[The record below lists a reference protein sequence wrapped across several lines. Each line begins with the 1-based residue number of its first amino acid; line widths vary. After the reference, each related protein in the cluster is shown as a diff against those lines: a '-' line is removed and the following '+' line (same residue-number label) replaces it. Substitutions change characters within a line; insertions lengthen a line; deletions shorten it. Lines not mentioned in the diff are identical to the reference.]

1 MYAPTSTS
9 LPRSCP
15 TSGDDSNDIGSLTDF
30 DGAAEILRIWGAG
43 LTPDPDLTVSE
54 WADRH
59 RMLSGRASAEPGRYR
74 TGRTPYMREIMD
86 RLSPGD
92 TTQRVVF
99 MKAAQVG
106 ATEAGNNWI
115 GFAIHQAPGPMLAVQ
130 PTVELAKRN
139 SRQRIDPLIDES
151 PDLRERVKPA
161 RSRDAGNTM
170 LSKEFAGGILIMT
183 GANSAVGLRSTPARY
198 IFLDEVDAYPAS
210 ADEEGDPVTLAE
222 ARSLTF
228 AHRRKV
234 FLVSTPTIRGLS
246 RIEREYEASDQ
257 RRYFVP
263 CPHCGYAQW
272 LKFDR
277 LRWQK
282 GRPETAE
289 YHCEGCE
296 APIAEHHKTAML
308 EGGEWRATATAA
320 DPTTVGYH
328 LSALYSPI
336 GWLSWER
343 IVRSWEAAQGSDE
356 AIKAFRNTILGETWV
371 ETGEAPDWQRL
382 YDRRERW
389 KSGTVPAGGLFLTA
403 GADVQKDRIE
413 VDVWAWGRGLES
425 WLVDH
430 VVIEG
435 GPGDPACWRQLT
447 DLLGKTWAHASGTHM
462 TIARLA
468 IDTGYETS
476 AVYGWARAVG
486 FAQVAPVKGLEGF
499 NRASPVTGPTFVDAT
514 IGGKRLR
521 RGARLWTV
529 ATSTFKAETYRFL
542 RQDRS
547 TAEEIT
553 AGASFPAGTMHLPS
567 WVDSEWLKQLTAEQL
582 VAVKT
587 RRGFTKLEWQKL
599 RERNE
604 ALDCRVYA
612 RAAAWIAGADRW
624 SEARWQELA
633 QQLAVEKVGKDSGA
647 LRKVTYAPSAR
658 RRIARSSYME

>member
-1 MYAPTSTS
+1 MYAPTSTNS
-9 LPRSCP
+9 PRSGP
-15 TSGDDSNDIGSLTDF
+15 TSGEDDALTEF
-30 DGAAEILRIWGAG
+30 DGAGEILRAWGNG
-43 LTPDPDLTVSE
+43 LRPDPDLTVSE

-74 TGRTPYMREIMD
+74 TVRTPYMREIMD

-92 TTQRVVF
+92 PTQRIVF

-151 PDLRERVKPA
+151 PELRERVKPA

-234 FLVSTPTIRGLS
+234 LLVSTPTIRGLS
-246 RIEREYEASDQ
+246 RIEREYDASDQ
-257 RRYFVP
+257 RRFFVP
-263 CPHCGYAQW
+263 CPHCGAMQW

-289 YHCEGCE
+289 YHCEGCD
-296 APIAEHHKTAML
+296 AAIAEHHKTAML
-308 EGGEWRATATAA
+308 ESGEWRATATAA

-343 IVRSWEAAQGSDE
+343 IVRAWDAAQGSDE

-389 KSGTVPAGGLFLTA
+389 TSGTVPAGGLFLTA

-435 GPGDPACWRQLT
+435 GPDRHDAWSELT
-447 DLLGKTWAHASGTHM
+447 ALLDRSWPHERGAHLR
-462 TIARLA
+462 IARLA
-468 IDTGYETS
+468 IDTGYEAP
-476 AVYGWARAVG
+476 AVYSWSRAQG
-486 FAQVAPVKGLEGF
+486 FGQVSPVKGVEGF
-499 NRASPVTGPTFVDAT
+499 NRSSPVSGPTFVDAT
-514 IGGKRLR
+514 EGGKRLR

-529 ATSTFKAETYRFL
+529 AVSTFKAETYRFL
-542 RQDRS
+542 RLERPTEEDL
-547 TAEEIT
+547 AE
-553 AGASFPAGTMHLPS
+553 GAAFPPGSVHLPH
-567 WVDSEWLKQLTAEQL
+567 WVENEWLKQFVAEQL
-582 VAVKT
+582 VTVRTK
-587 RRGFTKLEWQKL
+587 RGFARLEWQKL

-624 SEARWQELA
+624 PEARWQDLERQFPDRNA
-633 QQLAVEKVGKDSGA
+633 MRAESGP
-647 LRKVTYAPSAR
+647 TPSGLPRMPQGPR
-658 RRIARSSYME
+658 RRTVRSTYMG

>member
-1 MYAPTSTS
+1 MSVPTSTS
-9 LPRSCP
+9 LPRSGP
-15 TSGDDSNDIGSLTDF
+15 ISGDDDGLTDF
-30 DGAAEILRIWGAG
+30 DGAGEILRSWCSG
-43 LTPDPDLTVSE
+43 LRPDPDLTVSE

-74 TGRTPYMREIMD
+74 TARTPYMREIMD

-92 TTQRVVF
+92 VMQRIVF

-139 SRQRIDPLIDES
+139 SRQWIDPLIDES
-151 PDLRERVKPA
+151 PELRERVKPA

-257 RRYFVP
+257 RRFFVP
-263 CPHCGYAQW
+263 CPHCGHAQW

-282 GRPETAE
+282 GRPETVE
-289 YHCEGCE
+289 YHCEGCDQ
-296 APIAEHHKTAML
+296 PIGEHHKTAML
-308 EGGEWRATATAA
+308 EGGKWRATAVAA

-389 KSGTVPAGGLFLTA
+389 KSGTVPVGGLFLTA

-435 GPGDPACWRQLT
+435 GPDRHDAWSELT
-447 DLLGKTWAHASGTHM
+447 ALLDRPWPHERGAHLRV
-462 TIARLA
+462 ARLA
-468 IDTGYETS
+468 IDTGYEAP
-476 AVYGWARAVG
+476 AVYSWSRAQG
-486 FAQVAPVKGLEGF
+486 FAQASPVKGVEGF
-499 NRASPVTGPTFVDAT
+499 NRSSPVSGPTFVDAT
-514 IGGKRLR
+514 EGGKRLR
-521 RGARLWTV
+521 RGARLWTAAV
-529 ATSTFKAETYRFL
+529 STFKAETYRFL
-542 RQDRS
+542 RLERPTEEDM
-547 TAEEIT
+547 AE
-553 AGASFPAGTMHLPS
+553 GAAFPPGSVHLPH
-567 WVDSEWLKQLTAEQL
+567 WVENEWLKQFVAEQL
-582 VAVKT
+582 VTVRTK
-587 RRGFTKLEWQKL
+587 RGFARLEWQKL

-604 ALDCRVYA
+604 ALDARVYA
-612 RAAAWIAGADRW
+612 RAAAWIVGADRW
-624 SEARWQELA
+624 PEAKWQELER
-633 QQLAVEKVGKDSGA
+633 QLAVVVEAEGA
-647 LRKVTYAPSAR
+647 DASPTLAARGRPSAVR
-658 RRIARSSYME
+658 RTVRSTYMG